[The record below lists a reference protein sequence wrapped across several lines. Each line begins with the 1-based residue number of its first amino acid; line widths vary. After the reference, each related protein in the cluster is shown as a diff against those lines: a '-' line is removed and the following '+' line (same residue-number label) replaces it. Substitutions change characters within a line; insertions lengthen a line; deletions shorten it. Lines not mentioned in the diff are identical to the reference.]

1 MNIDG
6 ERLLLGIVLWGAAA
20 LSAPIAT
27 MMILQ
32 FGGLP
37 ALGVGALSVTLFGA
51 ALLCTHI
58 NQQLDELGL
67 EDELSDEEWEAHFAE
82 EPLQC
87 SGLRVLRIGE
97 GSPLKG
103 HISERSVILKIN
115 GVCPATADEAN
126 HALVEGRNEIEWMG
140 SNRKPLMAHITTHGH
155 EHDLLAQFEQ
165 LNPRPAPQGA
175 AEAPAG

>member
-6 ERLLLGIVLWGAAA
+6 ERTLLGAMLWATAA
-20 LSAPIAT
+20 LSAPITT
-27 MMILQ
+27 MMILRV
-32 FGGLP
+32 GGVPALSVG
-37 ALGVGALSVTLFGA
+37 ALGVLLFGA

-58 NQQLDELGL
+58 NQRLDDQAD
-67 EDELSDEEWEAHFAE
+67 DENASDADDHAHFADDT
-82 EPLQC
+82 PLEC
-87 SGLRVLRIGE
+87 SGLRVLRIGK

-103 HISERSVILKIN
+103 HLIEKSVILKIN

-140 SNRKPLMAHITTHGH
+140 RNRKPLIAHITIQEH

-165 LNPRPAPQGA
+165 LNPRPAPPVST
-175 AEAPAG
+175 EAPA